1 MIASVDSFQYLYVFL
16 QSMLRTAKQMNNWLK
31 PAILC
36 FLTFIF
42 VSYKMHYFKNFIRQ
56 DFETEFWGCFP
67 TFILRFS

>member
-1 MIASVDSFQYLYVFL
+1 
-16 QSMLRTAKQMNNWLK
+16 MLRTAKQMNNWLK

-42 VSYKMHYFKNFIRQ
+42 VFYKMHYFKNFIRQ